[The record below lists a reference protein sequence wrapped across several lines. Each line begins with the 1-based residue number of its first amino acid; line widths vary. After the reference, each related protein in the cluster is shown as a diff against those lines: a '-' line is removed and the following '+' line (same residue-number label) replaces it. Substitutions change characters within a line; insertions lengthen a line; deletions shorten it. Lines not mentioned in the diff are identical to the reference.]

1 MQEKPAM
8 RKEKK
13 PITQRTKP
21 LESKAKLSLHS
32 NFMIA
37 PKILKYKKSIF
48 MVVAL
53 WNYNSW
59 GKVYKGISVDEIN
72 NPLI

>member
-13 PITQRTKP
+13 PITQKTKP

-37 PKILKYKKSIF
+37 PKILK
-48 MVVAL
+48 
-53 WNYNSW
+53 
-59 GKVYKGISVDEIN
+59 
-72 NPLI
+72 